1 MSASS
6 VKSAS
11 RVFEILEYFAR
22 TRKAARLTDISG
34 ELGYPVSSLNALLK
48 CMVSLGY
55 MEFDETARVYMP
67 SARISHLSSWLNINS
82 YEQTV
87 ALEEMYHL
95 RSVAREPVVLAA
107 PVGIYLEYVS
117 TLHSSEG
124 INSHIK
130 PGTRRLLVQ
139 TGTGWLF
146 LSRIKRKQALTIYR
160 RTIRAGELG
169 TDEFPE
175 KAFVE
180 KLESH
185 REMDISFIRAK
196 DLLRPTAHWDAAMIS
211 MIIPTPQG
219 HRPLALGAH
228 GPTTRLESKR
238 DLISAELRRIR
249 ASLAQRLESA

>member
-1 MSASS
+1 MPANS
-6 VKSAS
+6 VKSAI

-22 TRKAARLTDISG
+22 TRRAARLTEISAA
-34 ELGYPVSSLNALLK
+34 LSYPVSSLNALLK

-55 MEFDETARVYMP
+55 MDFDETAHLYLP
-67 SARISHLSSWLNINS
+67 SARIAHLSAWLNINS
-82 YEQTV
+82 YEHTV
-87 ALEEMYHL
+87 VLEEMYHL
-95 RSVAREPVVLAA
+95 RAVAREPVVLAA

-124 INSHIK
+124 INSHIN

-146 LSRIKRKQALTIYR
+146 LSRIKRKQALAIYR
-160 RTIRAGELG
+160 QTVQAGELRS
-169 TDEFPE
+169 DEFPE
-175 KAFVE
+175 KAFIE

-185 REMDISFIRAK
+185 RDMDISFIRAK

-211 MIIPTPQG
+211 MIIPTPPG

-228 GPTTRLESKR
+228 GPTARLETKR
-238 DLISAELRRIR
+238 SLISTELRRIST
-249 ASLAQRLESA
+249 SLAQH